1 MVEVVKSGTFERWL
15 SGLRDVRGQAIIARR
30 IERLAAGNPGDVKP
44 GGGGI
49 SELRIAFGP
58 GPRVYVKRH
67 GDVLI
72 VLLAGGDKSSQAAD
86 IAAAKAIA
94 EAWG

>member
-1 MVEVVKSGTFERWL
+1 
-15 SGLRDVRGQAIIARR
+15 VRGQAVIARR
-30 IERLAAGNPGDVKP
+30 IERLAPGNPGDVKP
-44 GGGGI
+44 VGEGI

-58 GPRVYVKRH
+58 GYRVYVKRH

-86 IAAAKAIA
+86 IATAKAIA
-94 EAWG
+94 KAWG